1 MAYPPVEDHQEE
13 DDDWLE
19 PPAQGGAS
27 DPLVNQEYTRISSKF
42 SDAGYRE
49 GITDGKLATL
59 QQGFDE
65 GFAQSVPLSRRVGI
79 LRGKAAAL
87 LSIATSSSSSTSAS
101 SPAAS
106 PSSSVPPSHASTDLI
121 DSLRDLIRRLSQLRR
136 DEILPEDKE
145 RIEHEKEDH
154 PDGEGYELDQSDKR
168 DMESLER
175 SLGLMGDAGAT
186 REKKEDGEA
195 VISRLEAELEELEKA
210 LFRR

>member
-1 MAYPPVEDHQEE
+1 MAYPPVTKDEDD

-59 QQGFDE
+59 QQGFDA
-65 GFAQSVPLSRRVGI
+65 GFAQSVPLSRRVGL
-79 LRGKAAAL
+79 LRGRAAAL
-87 LSIATSSSSSTSAS
+87 LAIVTTSSSSA

-106 PSSSVPPSHASTDLI
+106 PSPSGPHSHASADLI
-121 DSLRDLIRRLSQLRR
+121 DSLRDLNRRLSLLRR

-154 PDGEGYELDQSDKR
+154 PDGEGYELDQTDKR

-175 SLGLMGDAGAT
+175 SLGSMGDAGASKQ
-186 REKKEDGEA
+186 RMDGEV
-195 VISRLEAELEELEKA
+195 VIGRLEAELTALETA
-210 LFRR
+210 LLRR